1 MAIST
6 DTDEIIERLT
16 TENAEYEAKIKELE
30 HKLDAATKELEYWS
44 LLFPSLSCLCHCV
57 FHFNVHCM

>member
-30 HKLDAATKELEYWS
+30 RKLDAATK
-44 LLFPSLSCLCHCV
+44 
-57 FHFNVHCM
+57 